1 MRADMEILPGKK
13 SKIPIEKKY
22 DQRIEEFNFS
32 PLYAPLLLN
41 NLGLYIGRRQGIKK

>member
-22 DQRIEEFNFS
+22 DQRIEACNSIFS
-32 PLYAPLLLN
+32 LFM
-41 NLGLYIGRRQGIKK
+41 RHCCWTT